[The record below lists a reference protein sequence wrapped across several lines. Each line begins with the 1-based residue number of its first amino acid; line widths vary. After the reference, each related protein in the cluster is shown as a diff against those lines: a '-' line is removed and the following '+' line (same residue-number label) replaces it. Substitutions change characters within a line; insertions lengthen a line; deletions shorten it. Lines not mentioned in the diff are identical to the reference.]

1 MTCSSRSVQRS
12 MVWVWR
18 LRTRTA
24 SRRISQV
31 GHWCASWRTG
41 VRRFLVSS
49 STIQVNGSYDR
60 HSRRLSRLCASAREK
75 PRAPDDLSGGRGS
88 KPAVLTQT
96 ASQIGSPFCVVRGT
110 AADDRRRS
118 TNRIT
123 AAGKALLNRL
133 DRDVADAAKQ
143 TLGHLGRTRLTAL
156 RDVLVAFAP
165 PPQPSELP

>member
-75 PRAPDDLSGGRGS
+75 PRPPDDLSGGSR
-88 KPAVLTQT
+88 AV
-96 ASQIGSPFCVVRGT
+96 SYPVSCP
-110 AADDRRRS
+110 S
-118 TNRIT
+118 RIS
-123 AAGKALLNRL
+123 N
-133 DRDVADAAKQ
+133 
-143 TLGHLGRTRLTAL
+143 LGHLIQRGPLNQLNSSNLLSQL
-156 RDVLVAFAP
+156 RARVHPLLEFVNLAP
-165 PPQPSELP
+165 S